1 MTLFANACEKMA
13 QDKTGAIIV
22 LERSNN
28 LDFVKSTGDVTKID
42 LSPQILESIFIKTV
56 RSTMVLSSLK
66 EILLLQHGCT
76 SHV

>member
-1 MTLFANACEKMA
+1 MHVKKW

-42 LSPQILESIFIKTV
+42 LSPQILKVF
-56 RSTMVLSSLK
+56 L
-66 EILLLQHGCT
+66 
-76 SHV
+76 

>member
-1 MTLFANACEKMA
+1 MKKMA

-42 LSPQILESIFIKTV
+42 LSPKYSKVFFIKTV

-66 EILLLQHGCT
+66 EIQLLRHGLYFPCLR
-76 SHV
+76 